1 MGPFIIKLLKSLQ
14 FEQHVRTQ
22 GPESHYKK
30 SGTPTMGGL
39 LILSSLVISTLLWAD
54 LSNRYIWV
62 VLFVT
67 VSFAMIGF
75 IDDYIKIKKKS
86 SDGLSSKQKIILQ
99 ITCSFI
105 SVAYLFYSAEAAP
118 ETSFIVPFFKDLLIP
133 MSPLVFILIGMFVL
147 VGSSNAV
154 NLTDG
159 LDGLAILPS
168 VLIAGALGLIAYS
181 MGNQIIAD
189 YLYLPHLKLS
199 GELIVFC
206 GALIGSGIGF
216 LWYNTYPAQI
226 FMGDIGSLTL
236 GAILGILAIILRHEL
251 VFAIMAGVFVI
262 ETLSVAIQVISFK
275 TRGKRVFLMAPIHH
289 HYELKGWPEPK
300 IIVRFWIITL
310 VLILIALATLKAK
323 IKLLM
328 KSLIYGYGITGKSF
342 ERYLK
347 KKNIDYDIYDKN
359 INSNISKLDCY
370 KTIYCS
376 PGVG

>member
-1 MGPFIIKLLKSLQ
+1 MFEYLGTVLVDIDPGFDVLRYLTVRTLGGTVTGLLISILLGPVIIKSLKSIQ
-14 FEQHVRTQ
+14 FQQHVRVD

-67 VSFAMIGF
+67 VFFALIGF
-75 IDDYIKIKKKS
+75 LDDFLKIKNRS
-86 SDGLSSKQKIILQ
+86 SDGLSSNQKILLQ
-99 ITCSFI
+99 MLVSFI
-105 SVAYLFYSAEAAP
+105 TMYYLFYSAEVIA
-118 ETSFIVPFFKDLLIP
+118 EKSFIVPFFKDLIIP
-133 MSPLVFILIGMFVL
+133 MSAFVFISTGMFVL

-226 FMGDIGSLTL
+226 FMGDVGSLTL
-236 GAILGILAIILRHEL
+236 GAILGILAVILRHEL

-262 ETLSVAIQVISFK
+262 ETLSVAIQVISYK

-300 IIVRFWIITL
+300 IIVRFWIVTL
-310 VLILIALATLKAK
+310 VLILIALATLK
-323 IKLLM
+323 L
-328 KSLIYGYGITGKSF
+328 
-342 ERYLK
+342 R
-347 KKNIDYDIYDKN
+347 
-359 INSNISKLDCY
+359 
-370 KTIYCS
+370 
-376 PGVG
+376 

>member
-1 MGPFIIKLLKSLQ
+1 MFEYLGTVLVDIDPGFDVLRYLTVRTLGGTVTGLLISILLGPAIIKSLKSIQ
-14 FEQHVRTQ
+14 FQQHVRVD

-67 VSFAMIGF
+67 VFFALIGF
-75 IDDYIKIKKKS
+75 LDDFLKIKNRS
-86 SDGLSSKQKIILQ
+86 SDGLSSKQKILLQ
-99 ITCSFI
+99 MLVSFI
-105 SVAYLFYSAEAAP
+105 TIYYLFYSAEVIA
-118 ETSFIVPFFKDLLIP
+118 EKSFIVPFFKDLIIP
-133 MSPLVFILIGMFVL
+133 MSAFVFISTGMFVL

-226 FMGDIGSLTL
+226 FMGDVGSLTL
-236 GAILGILAIILRHEL
+236 GAILGILAVILRHEL

-262 ETLSVAIQVISFK
+262 ETLSVAIQVISYK

-300 IIVRFWIITL
+300 IIVRFWIVTL
-310 VLILIALATLKAK
+310 VLILIALATLK
-323 IKLLM
+323 L
-328 KSLIYGYGITGKSF
+328 
-342 ERYLK
+342 R
-347 KKNIDYDIYDKN
+347 
-359 INSNISKLDCY
+359 
-370 KTIYCS
+370 
-376 PGVG
+376 

>member
-1 MGPFIIKLLKSLQ
+1 MFEYLGTVLVDIDPGFDVLRYLTVRTLGGTVTGLLISILLGPAIIKSLKSIQ
-14 FEQHVRTQ
+14 FQQHVRVD
-22 GPESHYKK
+22 GPKSHYKK

-67 VSFAMIGF
+67 VFFALIGF
-75 IDDYIKIKKKS
+75 LDDFLKIKNRS
-86 SDGLSSKQKIILQ
+86 SDGLSSKQKLLLQ
-99 ITCSFI
+99 MLVSFI
-105 SVAYLFYSAEAAP
+105 TMYYLFYSAEVIA
-118 ETSFIVPFFKDLLIP
+118 EKSFIVPFFKDLIIP
-133 MSPLVFILIGMFVL
+133 MSAFVFISTGMFVL

-226 FMGDIGSLTL
+226 FMGDVGSLTL
-236 GAILGILAIILRHEL
+236 GAILGILAVILRHEL

-262 ETLSVAIQVISFK
+262 ETLSVAIQVISYK

-300 IIVRFWIITL
+300 IIVRFWIVTL
-310 VLILIALATLKAK
+310 VLILIALATLK
-323 IKLLM
+323 L
-328 KSLIYGYGITGKSF
+328 
-342 ERYLK
+342 R
-347 KKNIDYDIYDKN
+347 
-359 INSNISKLDCY
+359 
-370 KTIYCS
+370 
-376 PGVG
+376 

>member
-1 MGPFIIKLLKSLQ
+1 MFEYLGTVLVDIDPGFDVLRYLTVRTLGGTVTGLLISILLGPAIIKSLKSIQ
-14 FEQHVRTQ
+14 FQQHVRVD

-67 VSFAMIGF
+67 VFFALIGF
-75 IDDYIKIKKKS
+75 LDDFLKIKNKS
-86 SDGLSSKQKIILQ
+86 SDGLSSKQKILLQ
-99 ITCSFI
+99 MLVSFI
-105 SVAYLFYSAEAAP
+105 TMYYLFYSAEVIA
-118 ETSFIVPFFKDLLIP
+118 EKSFIVPFFKDLIIP
-133 MSPLVFILIGMFVL
+133 MSAFVFISTGMFVL

-226 FMGDIGSLTL
+226 FMGDVGSLTL
-236 GAILGILAIILRHEL
+236 GAILGILAVILRHEL

-262 ETLSVAIQVISFK
+262 ETLSVAIQVISYK

-300 IIVRFWIITL
+300 IIVRFWIVTL
-310 VLILIALATLKAK
+310 VLILIALATLK
-323 IKLLM
+323 L
-328 KSLIYGYGITGKSF
+328 
-342 ERYLK
+342 R
-347 KKNIDYDIYDKN
+347 
-359 INSNISKLDCY
+359 
-370 KTIYCS
+370 
-376 PGVG
+376 

>member
-1 MGPFIIKLLKSLQ
+1 MFEYLGTVLVSIDPGFDVLRYLTVRTLGGTVTALLISILLGPIIINLLKSMQ
-14 FEQHVRTQ
+14 FEQHVRKD
-22 GPESHYKK
+22 GPKSHYKK

-39 LILSSLVISTLLWAD
+39 LIISSLVISTLLWAD

-67 VSFAMIGF
+67 LAFASIGF
-75 IDDYIKIKKKS
+75 LDDFIKIKKKS
-86 SDGLSSKQKIILQ
+86 SDGLSSKQKIAIQ
-99 ITCSFI
+99 TFFSFI
-105 SVAYLFYSAEAAP
+105 TMYYLFYSSETPP
-118 ETSFIVPFFKDLLIP
+118 ETSFIVPFFKDLIIP
-133 MSPLVFILIGMFVL
+133 MSPFIFISFGMLVLI
-147 VGSSNAV
+147 GSSNAV

-189 YLYLPHLKLS
+189 YLYLPHLELS

-216 LWYNTYPAQI
+216 LWYNTYPAEI

-236 GAILGILAIILRHEL
+236 GAILGIIAVMLRHEL

-262 ETLSVAIQVISFK
+262 ETMSVAIQVISFK

-300 IIVRFWIITL
+300 IIVRFWIVTL
-310 VLILIALATLKAK
+310 VLILIALATLK
-323 IKLLM
+323 L
-328 KSLIYGYGITGKSF
+328 
-342 ERYLK
+342 R
-347 KKNIDYDIYDKN
+347 
-359 INSNISKLDCY
+359 
-370 KTIYCS
+370 
-376 PGVG
+376 